1 MHSFD
6 RWSLVVIAYFLL
18 ICLIVL
24 SQTPTSVFW
33 SPDEGGKF
41 IQLLTLSRWKDG
53 RPDKIPYPGQRLDPD
68 YKFYPTGYFPQPMD
82 NGHVRFFWSLWFPAM
97 SIIPFKLLGSPGLY
111 LIPIISGLL
120 IVVLSGWLAHRLIP
134 AATPLTMVAVGL
146 ASPVFFYSLLF
157 WEHTLAVLVGL
168 AALWQ
173 AMQVGQAKG
182 RRKWLTLGLIGVLLV
197 SAVALRLEMLIYVLA
212 LMLASG
218 FAVIIHYRKQPALLK
233 RSGLLLV
240 AIVISIALLS
250 NLFDLLTEESWLE
263 PSGLIHQVSI
273 NWFTKRVVSLF
284 KDANF
289 WINLPSIVREIWIN
303 PLYREIDFGPKV
315 PLPLTWLGL
324 AGVILG
330 GLAIVI
336 PKRARIWLL
345 GGASLLVGLVSTYTL
360 FSPQPYRIIDS
371 IFLPAPYLVFAFL
384 FLTYAYRERRF
395 AVTLLAVT
403 TLLCLVL
410 GTIAISI
417 LWGPTNVVRPA
428 LLLGLAWGSRYLLI
442 IYPLAGICAV
452 VGLHHFYQATS
463 SYWHKRLLLALVA
476 PLLFLAVGYQVRGV
490 REVQVT
496 KQTLA
501 AYSEAL
507 AATHQPV
514 VTDLFWLPASLATRF
529 AKQEMYT
536 LAKRDDLYAWL
547 ELAEGQV
554 ETFVFASFS
563 PLDLDKEFIQ
573 AAPYPIVPGERRVVR
588 GMSLVEF
595 KLSSQVLQIEGQ

>member
-6 RWSLVVIAYFLL
+6 RWSLAVIVCFLL
-18 ICLIVL
+18 ICLIAL

-41 IQLLTLSRWKDG
+41 IQLLTLLRWKDG
-53 RPDKIPYPGQRLDPD
+53 RPDKIPYLGQRLDPD
-68 YKFYPTGYFPQPMD
+68 YKFYPPRFFPQPTD
-82 NGHVRFFWSLWFPAM
+82 NGQVHFWWSLWFPAM
-97 SIIPFKLLGSPGLY
+97 SIAPFKLLGTPGLY
-111 LIPIISGLL
+111 LIPVISGWL
-120 IVVLSGWLAHRLIP
+120 IVILSGWLAHRLIS
-134 AATPLTMVAVGL
+134 AATPLTVVAVGL

-157 WEHTLAVLVGL
+157 WEHTLTVLIGL
-168 AALWQ
+168 AASWQ
-173 AMQVGQAKG
+173 AMRVSQAKG
-182 RRKWLTLGLIGVLLV
+182 WRKWLALGLTGALLAI
-197 SAVALRLEMLIYVLA
+197 AVALRLEMLIYVLA
-212 LMLASG
+212 LVLASS
-218 FAVIIHYRKQPALLK
+218 FAIIVHHRNRPALLK

-240 AIVISIALLS
+240 AVVISIALPFIFS
-250 NLFDLLTEESWLE
+250 NLFNLPGESWLE
-263 PSGLIHQVSI
+263 PSGFIHQIRSVH
-273 NWFTKRVVSLF
+273 WFIERALSLV
-284 KDANF
+284 KDVNF
-289 WINLPSIVREIWIN
+289 WINFPSTVREIWIN
-303 PLYREIDFGPKV
+303 PLFRETDPGPEI
-315 PLPLTWLGL
+315 PSALTWLGL

-336 PKRARIWLL
+336 PKRAQFWLL
-345 GGASLLVGLVSTYTL
+345 GGASLLVGLVSAYAL
-360 FSPQPYRIIDS
+360 LSPQHYRIIDS

-384 FLTYAYRERRF
+384 FLAYAYRERCF
-395 AVTLLAVT
+395 EATLLAAT
-403 TLLCLVL
+403 TILYLVL
-410 GTIAISI
+410 GTVAMSFF
-417 LWGPTNVVRPA
+417 WGPPDPNVGRPE
-428 LLLGLAWGSRYLLI
+428 LGLAWGSRYLLI

-463 SYWHKRLLLALVA
+463 SYWHKRLLLGLVA
-476 PLLFLAVGYQVRGV
+476 PLLILAVSYQIRGV

-496 KQTLA
+496 KENLA

-529 AKQEMYT
+529 AQQEMYT
-536 LAKRDDLYAWL
+536 LAQRDDLYAWL

-573 AAPYPIVPGERRVVR
+573 AAPYPIVPRGRQVVQ

-595 KLSSQVLQIEGQ
+595 SVAEY